1 MQIYNEINPSIFPD
15 YPPGLN
21 LQDTA
26 IRVAVAEL
34 YEITEIEFYTYD
46 MVITDLGGL
55 AVIFKAV
62 IFLIVSFTI
71 KNSWL
76 ESVIKEVEGPSSK
89 SKSTRS
95 EIEYRVKERISYKG
109 IYSLHDKVNFINR
122 FCLVNINEMQMQY
135 NMLNE

>member
-1 MQIYNEINPSIFPD
+1 
-15 YPPGLN
+15 
-21 LQDTA
+21 
-26 IRVAVAEL
+26 
-34 YEITEIEFYTYD
+34 

-122 FCLVNINEMQMQY
+122 FCLVNINEM
-135 NMLNE
+135 